1 MRKVLL
7 KQAIQSIDPS
17 FSPAAGGRGA
27 EIGEAPDDDGSITFG
42 KASALV
48 LKAEIHDDWTEFG
61 LMSMNMEE
69 ATIAKWHKGGREGG
83 NCGRQQHH
91 DRDSCA
97 ENSEVGDPFA

>member
-1 MRKVLL
+1 
-7 KQAIQSIDPS
+7 
-17 FSPAAGGRGA
+17 
-27 EIGEAPDDDGSITFG
+27 
-42 KASALV
+42 
-48 LKAEIHDDWTEFG
+48 
-61 LMSMNMEE
+61 MSMNMEE